1 MKGVVLAAG
10 MGTRLFP
17 LTDPLSKE
25 MLPVYD
31 KPMIVCAIEALFG
44 AGILEVG
51 IIVNQSAASL
61 YRRMMLRHKWKGKL
75 KFFVEKTKKR
85 VGPARCL
92 LLAEK
97 WLGRKDF
104 AVILGDSLFFR
115 PLPRITRLSA
125 PRLFVME
132 IGATE
137 NDLEKYSQVKLS
149 GEHVSGFSEK
159 PERVFSNIIQTGLFL
174 FTADIFD
181 RTRTFRRKGEVRM
194 SDLTAQYVA
203 EGRMKYTL
211 LPPGSFLDCGTIE
224 ALFQASSRVRTQR
237 IQGS

>member
-10 MGTRLFP
+10 TGTRLFP

-31 KPMIVCAIEALFG
+31 KPMIVFAIEALMS

-51 IIVNQSAASL
+51 IIVNQSAESL
-61 YRRMMLRHKWKGKL
+61 YRRMLNQHKWKGKL
-75 KFFVEKTKKR
+75 KFFVEQTKKR
-85 VGPARCL
+85 SGPARTL
-92 LLAEK
+92 MLAEK
-97 WLGRKDF
+97 WLGQKDF
-104 AVILGDSLFFR
+104 AVMLGDSLFFR
-115 PLPRITRLSA
+115 PLPKLSRLSA

-137 NDLEKYSQVKLS
+137 NSLEKYSQVKLS
-149 GEHVSGFSEK
+149 GDHISALSEK
-159 PERVFSNIIQTGLFL
+159 PKQVFSNIIQTGLFL
-174 FTADIFD
+174 FTTDIFD
-181 RTRTFRRKGEVRM
+181 RTRTFRRKGEVRI

-203 EGRMKYTL
+203 EGLMKYTL

-224 ALFQASSRVRTQR
+224 ALFQASNRVRTQR
-237 IQGS
+237 LRGD